1 MSAHLTTYCPDL
13 LNRTFAF
20 IVKLYNRMPL
30 DHKSRKL
37 WLEKRHKEKLSSLVL
52 LQHAAIKEPGFK
64 LAESSTFDTP
74 TVSGREVQAMETVME
89 NLGNF
94 VRNEKGSFYEF
105 VTIGKKIKE
114 APTIDLF
121 SMMQAAPTTSD
132 SNELPLT
139 QQICK
144 NHARE
149 LSLSEVLHRAVLIFK
164 EMQDKQ
170 AHKKYAALFCDFVLF
185 DAQLS
190 PHINFPLILLQAFAA
205 LKAENE
211 RKFLGRRIMPIQVED
226 LTEEKIGAI
235 TQAYLNNYL
244 KQLNAYIKQETK
256 FDTMHIEAKI
266 SINYL
271 LNKGYDLPEQVIQ
284 KGFSYSHPVVVN
296 LFKLGM
302 ISQTDLLKDGGSL
315 LAELLEQSQYVC
327 KTSNNDFPFLVNVCT
342 STTNNWKK
350 FNTLNDLLHSEVV
363 HTQSYKELMHD
374 HMEGEKGVK
383 QPERRENTMRMI
395 PLTV

>member
-30 DHKSRKL
+30 EHKSKKL

-52 LQHAAIKEPGFK
+52 LQNAAIKEPGFK
-64 LAESSTFDTP
+64 LAVSTTFEIP

-105 VTIGKKIKE
+105 ITIGKKITE
-114 APTIDLF
+114 APIIDLF
-121 SMMQAAPTTSD
+121 SMMQAAPILSD

-139 QQICK
+139 QKICK

-149 LSLSEVLHRAVLIFK
+149 LSLSEVIHRAVLVFK
-164 EMQDKQ
+164 EMNDKQ
-170 AHKKYAALFCDFVLF
+170 GHKKYAALFSDFVLY
-185 DAQLS
+185 DADLS
-190 PHINFPLILLQAFAA
+190 PHINFPLIVLQAFAV

-235 TQAYLNNYL
+235 TQAYLKHYL

-256 FDTMHIEAKI
+256 FENMQIEAKI

-284 KGFSYSHPVVVN
+284 KGFSYTHPVVVN

-327 KTSNNDFPFLVNVCT
+327 RTTNNGLPYLVNVCT
-342 STTNNWKK
+342 TTTNSWKK
-350 FNTLNDLLHSEVV
+350 FNTLNNLLHSTIV
-363 HTQSYKELMHD
+363 HTQSYKELMHQ
-374 HMEGEKGVK
+374 HIGEHTDE
-383 QPERRENTMRMI
+383 QPLSRENTTRMI